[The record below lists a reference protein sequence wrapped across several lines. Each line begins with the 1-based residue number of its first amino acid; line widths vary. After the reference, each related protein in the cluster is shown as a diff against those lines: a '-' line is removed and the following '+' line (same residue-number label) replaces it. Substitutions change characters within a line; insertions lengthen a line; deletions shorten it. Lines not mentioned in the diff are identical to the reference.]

1 MMYIIAGK
9 YRRRR
14 LKHPKDRTFRPTK
27 SVVRE
32 AIFNILG
39 SRINGASFVDLC
51 SGSGAVG
58 IEAESRGAGNVICVD
73 RDPKYL
79 IQNKQA
85 LNLDIDI
92 VRMDALKYIKR
103 MAPVDILYFDPIWA
117 ESHIYE
123 QAFKLLLPNVLKT
136 EGSETQGHPGLL
148 CQKLTPNGVLLI
160 EHDSRYKLPEIGIK
174 LVQKQYQYGNSMLSV
189 IKNTIHERDAI
200 K

>member
-1 MMYIIAGK
+1 MYIIAGK

-39 SRINGASFVDLC
+39 PRIEGASFVDLC

-58 IEAESRGAGNVICVD
+58 IEAESRGAGNVTCVD
-73 RDPKYL
+73 RDTKYL

-85 LNLDIDI
+85 LNLDFDI
-92 VRMDALKYIKR
+92 VRMDALKYINR
-103 MAPVDILYFDPIWA
+103 MAPVDILYFDPVWS
-117 ESHIYE
+117 ESHMYE
-123 QAFKLLLPNVLKT
+123 QAFKLLLPSVFTT
-136 EGSETQGHPGLL
+136 EERVTQDQNGLL
-148 CQKLTPNGVLLI
+148 CQKLTSNGVLFI
-160 EHDSRYKLPEIGIK
+160 EHNSKYALPEMVIK
-174 LVQKQYQYGNSMLSV
+174 FVNKQYQYGNSMLSV
-189 IKNTIHERDAI
+189 IKNKAHANDTI